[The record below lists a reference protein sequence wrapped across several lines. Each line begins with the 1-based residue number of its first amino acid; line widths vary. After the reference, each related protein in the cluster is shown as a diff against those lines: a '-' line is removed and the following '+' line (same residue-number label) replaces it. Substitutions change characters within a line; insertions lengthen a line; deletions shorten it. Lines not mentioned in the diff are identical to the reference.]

1 MDKKIFKGVYSA
13 IFSVYDENMNVKKDT
28 VRKLV
33 NYHLESG
40 LSGFYV
46 GGNTG
51 ECTVLPNK
59 TRIQMLETVKEE
71 NKGGKII
78 AQAVDLLQGHQSLLG

>member
-33 NYHLESG
+33 NYHLDSG
-40 LSGFYV
+40 
-46 GGNTG
+46 N
-51 ECTVLPNK
+51 
-59 TRIQMLETVKEE
+59 LEINWEDYK
-71 NKGGKII
+71 
-78 AQAVDLLQGHQSLLG
+78 